1 MKTFSAPALTALRDG
16 AVIVSGAVR
25 FGTSTPIC
33 VWGGHGPLT
42 LDGEVYAG
50 LGQKGLIQVSGGA
63 LGGQE
68 QGPELTLSGVDPEAV
83 PTLSL
88 APLRG
93 VSVVIRRL
101 IFDGPGANLL
111 QESVFLRGRVD
122 RATTEETPGGTATL
136 RISVEGAAR
145 GLGRRSER
153 MRTDSDQRLIS
164 ATDGGLRR
172 VTFAGEK
179 VIYFG
184 GRPPV
189 RAGAAFGGSGPG
201 GSGGRGGIGSIES
214 DQVNLV

>member
-1 MKTFSAPALTALRDG
+1 MKTFSAPALAALRDG
-16 AVIVSGAVR
+16 DNIVSGAVR
-25 FGTSTPIC
+25 FGTATPLR

-42 LDGEVYAG
+42 LDSEVYAG
-50 LGQKGLIQVSGGA
+50 LGQRGLIRVSGGQ

-68 QGPELTLSGVDPEAV
+68 QGPELTLSGVDPDAM
-83 PTLSL
+83 PSL
-88 APLRG
+88 GLASLRG

-101 IFDGPGANLL
+101 IFDGTGTNLL
-111 QESVFLRGRVD
+111 QDSVFLRGRVD
-122 RATTEETPGGTATL
+122 RATSEETPGGEAII
-136 RISVEGAAR
+136 RIAVEGAAR

-189 RAGAAFGGSGPG
+189 RAGEAFGGG
-201 GSGGRGGIGSIES
+201 GGRGGVGSADS
-214 DQVNLV
+214 NLVNLV

>member
-1 MKTFSAPALTALRDG
+1 MKTFSAPALDALRRG
-16 AVIVSGAVR
+16 EVIVSGAVR
-25 FGTSTPIC
+25 FGTATPVC

-42 LDGEVYAG
+42 LAGEVYAG
-50 LGQKGLIQVSGGA
+50 LGQRGLIRVSGGS

-68 QGPELTLSGVDPEAV
+68 QGPELTLSGVDPEVV
-83 PTLSL
+83 PALGLVS
-88 APLRG
+88 LRG

-101 IFDGPGANLL
+101 VFDGTGANLL
-111 QESVFLRGRVD
+111 QDSVFLRGRVD
-122 RATTEETPGGTATL
+122 RATTEETPGGESVI
-136 RISVEGAAR
+136 RIAVEGAAR

-179 VIYFG
+179 IIYFG

-189 RAGAAFGGSGPG
+189 RAGDAFGGSG
-201 GSGGRGGIGSIES
+201 GGRGGVGSVDS
-214 DQVNLV
+214 DQVNRV